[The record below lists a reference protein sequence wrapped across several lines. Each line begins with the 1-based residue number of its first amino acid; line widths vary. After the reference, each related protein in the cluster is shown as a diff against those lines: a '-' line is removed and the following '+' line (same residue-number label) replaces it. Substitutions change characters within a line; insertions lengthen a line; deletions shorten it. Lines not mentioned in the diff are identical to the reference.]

1 MSSEFKRNSYRIVM
15 KAENP
20 KHNHSVTGHHADAG
34 RKVNTAF
41 VVGISLNFIFVVIE
55 VTVGLF
61 VNSLALISDAGH
73 NFADVV
79 ALALSLLAFRL
90 MKVKSNDQYT
100 YGYRKTSIL
109 VALLNAMFLLVSIG
123 AIIYEAA
130 HRLFRPYPTSGETI
144 ALVAG
149 IGIIINGV
157 TAFMFL
163 RDKDKDIN
171 IKSAYLHLMNDAI
184 VSSGIVAGGIIMFYT
199 NWFWIDSVLSIIIAF
214 VILFYTWRLLK
225 DSLRLSLDGVP
236 GYLNLDDII
245 STAMSIK
252 GVKDLHHVHIW
263 AISTKENAL
272 TAHLVL
278 QPGTTS
284 EEEQKIKKE
293 LKRLLELKKID
304 HITLETEKYDEP
316 CETVPC

>member
-1 MSSEFKRNSYRIVM
+1 M
-15 KAENP
+15 ENP
-20 KHNHSVTGHHADAG
+20 KHNHLVTGHHPDAG
-34 RKVNTAF
+34 TNVNTAF
-41 VVGISLNFIFVVIE
+41 IVGISLNFIFVVIE

-61 VNSLALISDAGH
+61 VNSLALLSDAGH
-73 NFADVV
+73 NLADVV

-171 IKSAYLHLMNDAI
+171 IKSAYLHLLNDAI

-199 NWFWIDSVLSIIIAF
+199 NWYWIDSVLSIIIAF
-214 VILFYTWRLLK
+214 VILFYTWKLLK
-225 DSLRLSLDGVP
+225 ESLRLSLDGVP
-236 GYLNLDDII
+236 EYLNLDDII

-252 GVKDLHHVHIW
+252 GVKDLHHIHIW

-278 QPGTTS
+278 QQETTS

-293 LKRLLELKKID
+293 LKRLLELKKIH
-304 HITLETEKYDEP
+304 HITLETEKYNEP

>member
-1 MSSEFKRNSYRIVM
+1 MIRPM
-15 KAENP
+15 ENQ
-20 KHNHSVTGHHADAG
+20 KYNHTVHHNHPDAATN
-34 RKVNTAF
+34 VNTAF
-41 VVGISLNFIFVVIE
+41 VVGISLNFVFVVIE

-61 VNSLALISDAGH
+61 VNSLALLSDAGH
-73 NFADVV
+73 NLADVV

-171 IKSAYLHLMNDAI
+171 IKSAYLHLLNDAI

-199 NWFWIDSVLSIIIAF
+199 NWYWIDSVLSIIIAF
-214 VILFYTWRLLK
+214 VILFYTWKLLK
-225 DSLRLSLDGVP
+225 ESLRLSLDGVP
-236 GYLNLDDII
+236 EYLNLDDII

-252 GVKDLHHVHIW
+252 GVKDLHHIHIW

-278 QPGTTS
+278 QQETTS

-293 LKRLLELKKID
+293 LKRLLELKKIH
-304 HITLETEKYDEP
+304 HITLETEKFNEP